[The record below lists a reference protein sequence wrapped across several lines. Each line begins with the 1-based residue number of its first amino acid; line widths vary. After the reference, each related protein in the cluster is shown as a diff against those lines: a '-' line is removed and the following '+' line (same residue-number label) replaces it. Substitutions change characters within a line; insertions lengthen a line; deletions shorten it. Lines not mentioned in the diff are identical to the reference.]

1 MGVHEITIL
10 TYTLMDDE
18 LNALKTVF
26 RKSSSRPEKYTKPFQ
41 RNYMVKLQLLAQLTA
56 YFNLS
61 IAHTTY
67 ILTSAIDGIK

>member
-10 TYTLMDDE
+10 TYTLMDDK

-26 RKSSSRPEKYTKPFQ
+26 CKSSSRPEKYTKPFQ

-56 YFNLS
+56 YLNLS
-61 IAHTTY
+61 IAHTPY